1 MAGNRQRRINGEMQ
15 KILADIIRSEM
26 KDPRISIMTS
36 VIRVEVTNDLSYAT
50 AYISVYDT
58 EEMQKS
64 TISALEHA
72 LGFLRS
78 EVGKRLNLRKTPEFR
93 IVEDH
98 SMEQSDKI
106 SKILN
111 DIGVKDE

>member
-1 MAGNRQRRINGEMQ
+1 M
-15 KILADIIRSEM
+15 
-26 KDPRISIMTS
+26 
-36 VIRVEVTNDLSYAT
+36 
-50 AYISVYDT
+50 
-58 EEMQKS
+58 
-64 TISALEHA
+64 
-72 LGFLRS
+72 
-78 EVGKRLNLRKTPEFR
+78 NLRKTPEFR